1 MKVWNNVAIIGV
13 GLIGGS
19 IGLALLERG
28 LTRSVIGIGRRSASL
43 RKARRRGAVTSTTT
57 QLARGVADA
66 DLIVVCTPIENIV
79 EHTLQAAAACRPGT
93 LITDVGST
101 KASIVDALDRQ
112 LNQLPDRRATYVG
125 SHPMAGSEKTG
136 VQHARPDLF
145 ERRVVVVTPSR
156 RTPAAARNSIEALWK
171 SVGAVLV
178 RKSPQAHDRTVA
190 AISHLPHLAAAAL
203 AATALPDELPLVGGG
218 WLDTTRV
225 AAGDVELW
233 RQILRDN
240 RQHVL
245 NSLSRFEKVL
255 GSYRRALESISDKQL
270 IQLLERGKH
279 NRDAVGD

>member
-1 MKVWNNVAIIGV
+1 MKRWNNVAIIGV

-28 LTRSVIGIGRRSASL
+28 LARSVVGIGRRTASL
-43 RKARRRGAVTSTTT
+43 AKARRRGAVTSTTT
-57 QLARGVADA
+57 QLARGVAEA
-66 DLIVVCTPIENIV
+66 DLIVVCTPVENIV
-79 EHTLQAAAACRPGT
+79 EHTLQASAGCPPGA

-101 KASIVDALDRQ
+101 KASIVEALDRQ
-112 LNQLPDRRATYVG
+112 LNRHGDRRATYVG

-136 VQHARPDLF
+136 VQHARSDLF

-156 RTPAAARNSIEALWK
+156 RTPAAARNSIEGLWK
-171 SVGAVLV
+171 SVGGVLV

-240 RQHVL
+240 RRHVL
-245 NSLSRFEKVL
+245 SSLSRFEKVL
-255 GSYRRALESISDKQL
+255 GSYRRALESHSDKQL

-279 NRDAVGD
+279 NRDSVGD